1 MNISKELAMKIGS
14 LTTVGW
20 TTLGFYRGCGEYNYN
35 YNKKV
40 EYYKKELEENRKIFF
55 NKKPTYWYTSKIYHG
70 IVGGILYL
78 CPMTIPWIIVKEI
91 YRLEANLRNIEDEK
105 KTEYYNT
112 IM

>member
-40 EYYKKELEENRKIFF
+40 EYYKKELEENRKIFLTK
-55 NKKPTYWYTSKIYHG
+55 NQHT
-70 IVGGILYL
+70 GILVKYIMELLVGYL